1 MSVSIVIALPK
12 IEDAKKIRTILVRH
26 GFTVAA
32 VCNTASNA
40 LASISELDC
49 GILICGYHLSDMY
62 YHALK
67 ECLPKSFEMI
77 LLASARVISEAPV
90 SVLAIQMPMKSS
102 DLLNTVNMVLGQIER
117 RARKDR
123 KKPKL
128 RTWKEQ
134 NYISNAK
141 MMLMQRNRLSEEE
154 AYRYIQKCSMDSGT
168 NMVETAQMLLMLFY
182 DEI

>member
-1 MSVSIVIALPK
+1 MSGSIVIALPK

-26 GFTVAA
+26 GFAVAA
-32 VCNTASNA
+32 VCNTASHA
-40 LASISELDC
+40 LSSISELDC
-49 GILICGYHLSDMY
+49 GILICGYRLPDMY
-62 YHALK
+62 YHNLK
-67 ECLPKSFEMI
+67 ECLPKEFEM
-77 LLASARVISEAPV
+77 LLLVSAKMIQEIPD
-90 SVLAIQMPMKSS
+90 SVLTVEMPMKAG
-102 DLLNTVNMVLGQIER
+102 DFLNTVSMVLGQLER
-117 RARKDR
+117 RNRKDK

-141 MMLMQRNRLSEEE
+141 MMLMQRNHLSEEE

-168 NMVETAQMLLMLFY
+168 NMVETAQMILMLFY

>member
-1 MSVSIVIALPK
+1 MSSSIVIALPK
-12 IEDAKKIRTILVRH
+12 IEDAKKIRTILMRH
-26 GFTVAA
+26 GFAVAA
-32 VCNTASNA
+32 VCNSASNA
-40 LASISELDC
+40 LASISELDS
-49 GILICGYHLSDMY
+49 GILICGYRLTDMY
-62 YHALK
+62 YHDLK
-67 ECLPKSFEMI
+67 ECLPKGFEML
-77 LLASARVISEAPV
+77 LLASARVLSEVPP
-90 SVLAIQMPMKSS
+90 SVLTVEMPMKAS
-102 DLLNTVNMVLGQIER
+102 DLLNTVNMVLSQIER
-117 RARKDR
+117 QARKDK

-141 MMLMQRNRLSEEE
+141 MMLIQRNHLSEEE

>member
-1 MSVSIVIALPK
+1 MSSSIVIALPK

-32 VCNTASNA
+32 VCNSASNA
-40 LASISELDC
+40 LASISELDS
-49 GILICGYHLSDMY
+49 GILICGYHLADMY
-62 YHALK
+62 YQELRDY
-67 ECLPKSFEMI
+67 LPKSFELI
-77 LLASARVISEAPV
+77 LLASARVISEAP
-90 SVLAIQMPMKSS
+90 SSILTIEMPMKVS
-102 DLLNTVNMVLGQIER
+102 DLLNTVNMVLEQMER
-117 RARKDR
+117 KARKDK

-141 MMLMQRNRLSEEE
+141 MMLMQRNHLSEEE

-182 DEI
+182 EMI